1 MKIKEENKGQK
12 QDCVMQ
18 MMNKWLQRG
27 PSSTRAVLI
36 QALDGIEEHTI
47 AARLHEGKDSLLVCK
62 QLAFTSTANV
72 VSMIVHERG

>member
-1 MKIKEENKGQK
+1 MKIKEQNKDQK
-12 QDCVMQ
+12 QGCIMQ

-47 AARLHEGKDSLLVCK
+47 AARLREGKDS
-62 QLAFTSTANV
+62 F
-72 VSMIVHERG
+72 